1 MKNIQVN
8 KLDNLE
14 EMEKF
19 PETHSLPKLSQ
30 EETDNLNALITRN
43 EIEPVIKKKL
53 CKQKSRIR

>member
-30 EETDNLNALITRN
+30 EETDNLDALITRN
-43 EIEPVIKKKL
+43 EIEPVIKKIL

>member
-30 EETDNLNALITRN
+30 EETDNLDALITRN